1 LGSLADVIP
10 SNIKAVWVWNDLQS
24 TLHQPRLNAAL
35 HRKVF
40 SFYQPFWTDDS
51 WLANIVQGINGM
63 VDRFNANKICLSS
76 RAVDLQAIQGAFRRD
91 LYGQS
96 MLRPDQICDS
106 IPAGVG
112 IV

>member
-1 LGSLADVIP
+1 LDSFADVIP
-10 SNIKAVWVWNDLQS
+10 SNIKAVWVRNDLQS
-24 TLHQPRLNAAL
+24 TLDQPRLNAAL
-35 HRKVF
+35 HRKAF
-40 SFYQPFWTDDS
+40 SFFQPFRTYDS
-51 WLANIVQGINGM
+51 WLANIVQGVNSM

-76 RAVDLQAIQGAFRRD
+76 RAVDLQATQWVFCPD

-96 MLRPDQICDS
+96 MLRPDQIYDS